1 MASAP
6 LEDIKQA
13 IKEEGFWV
21 REDASIGKRVDHL
34 VQNGFKFKTNEGI
47 GLLETALDKTR
58 ETIESFFERSGL
70 GFYKIY
76 GQTKHDHCVI
86 NSTPELR
93 ILVVFAWSSRSEV
106 SLRYGS
112 HLHALSATS
121 ARNGLLKRL
130 DESDDFKLPGIRT
143 ESKEMEDGGLAIGDA
158 RAWWRVL
165 KGKIILLGFM
175 VPDELR
181 YWHRMPLPPYLKDRV
196 QKLASSTINM
206 DNFVFEESQTGTD
219 A

>member
-1 MASAP
+1 MASIP

-13 IKEEGFWV
+13 IKEEGFWM

-47 GLLETALDKTR
+47 GLLEAALGKTVSFLLRRLKQTQTNGLKR
-58 ETIESFFERSGL
+58 ETIESFFEESGL

-112 HLHALSATS
+112 HLHGLDATS

-143 ESKEMEDGGLAIGDA
+143 ESKEMEDGGL
-158 RAWWRVL
+158 
-165 KGKIILLGFM
+165 
-175 VPDELR
+175 
-181 YWHRMPLPPYLKDRV
+181 
-196 QKLASSTINM
+196 
-206 DNFVFEESQTGTD
+206 
-219 A
+219 